1 MLPRMRTIRQ
11 IILNASPRR
20 ELCDMLGIST
30 QFASDIA
37 CGVRVGG
44 VLTLVGIADNLGLS
58 DKELGASVREIAE
71 NAR

>member
-1 MLPRMRTIRQ
+1 
-11 IILNASPRR
+11 
-20 ELCDMLGIST
+20 MLGIST